1 MSRMSEL
8 MIDIEIMLRDGYSKD
23 EVAKKFG
30 VPYEW
35 VKRVDYAMDHNDYN
49 DGLEH
54 RIIAEWMEKQ

>member
-30 VPYEW
+30 VPYDW
-35 VKRVDYAMDHNDYN
+35 VKQVDYAMDYN
-49 DGLEH
+49 DGSDRFETCNFVEE
-54 RIIAEWMEKQ
+54 AE